1 MTTEASEKNGGQPAS
16 PSRLPTLGERLSWIT
31 ETVAPID
38 PTGTNQF
45 SKPAMSIEDIENAI
59 RPLLARAG
67 VVTRWSLVSDE
78 HFKDGNQTLWKTLLH
93 VTVYRDDDP
102 SDCID
107 ADWAD
112 VGTSPT
118 AAHSFTVKGYYR
130 RLFHLADA
138 TDELITTAGPPA
150 KAKTVQQAVKQI
162 AATYGLPDQQAPGA
176 ISSQPK
182 GKETDPTPASAE
194 LTGEL
199 DMQALFTLA
208 RTLKT
213 PRTVLE
219 VSNKV
224 SKQSYD
230 AVRRELILAH
240 SRDHGA
246 ACEHVAGLAG
256 FLVAGPAIG

>member
-182 GKETDPTPASAE
+182 GKESDPTPASAD
-194 LTGEL
+194 LPGEL
-199 DMQALFTLA
+199 VFLNDALPKSWAPLY
-208 RTLKT
+208 LKQEFGKGEAH
-213 PRTVLE
+213 L
-219 VSNKV
+219 
-224 SKQSYD
+224 
-230 AVRRELILAH
+230 RRRLVTEHNLQCGI
-240 SRDHGA
+240 
-246 ACEHVAGLAG
+246 ACEHLAEVAGLK
-256 FLVAGPAIG
+256 